1 MATRSTCLALCLY
14 SRVRVRP
21 LCPSLTLTLTLTLT
35 AQLMNYVTQ
44 GSSPVAFVKFMTLD
58 QASTA
63 LQQLEVYYFA
73 YPSPACPSPLEANSR
88 FDHPLT
94 CLVNHSR
101 NFRATLPPV
110 TKPHFSCSTLV
121 APAERPKQAPTSGPE
136 KQTPALGTTLLHAIA
151 PADSERLTESRE
163 AQSNSASGFQRHEA
177 GGGER
182 EKREREDPSRV
193 LLA

>member
-1 MATRSTCLALCLY
+1 MATRSTCLALCLN

-151 PADSERLTESRE
+151 PADSERPRAEKRKAT
-163 AQSNSASGFQRHEA
+163 APAASNDNEA